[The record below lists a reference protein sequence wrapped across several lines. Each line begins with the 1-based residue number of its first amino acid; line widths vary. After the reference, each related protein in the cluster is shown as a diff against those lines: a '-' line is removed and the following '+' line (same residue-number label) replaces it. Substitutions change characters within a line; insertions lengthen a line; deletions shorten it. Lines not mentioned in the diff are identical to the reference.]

1 MYTSS
6 KNQQRAT
13 YMQLQVRDVVVDSAG
28 SVVAGQFVRLLKR
41 VPVKRGASEAC
52 AQRTWRL
59 DWQVGQE
66 VRTTSSICAKIVTE
80 IEINKLTQLT

>member
-52 AQRTWRL
+52 AQRT
-59 DWQVGQE
+59 
-66 VRTTSSICAKIVTE
+66 
-80 IEINKLTQLT
+80 